1 MTSPPSLEGWNVEA
15 KMVQFENYVKD
26 HLRYYKDQVILM
38 LAMFIMRRSIMF
50 VTNVLQ
56 DHIMFTMGD
65 DFQYQNAVM
74 NYKNMDKVI
83 FLIKEKSHESLI
95 QNQLSLNNIPV
106 DLAHE

>member
-1 MTSPPSLEGWNVEA
+1 MTSPLSLEGWNVED

-38 LAMFIMRRSIMF
+38 LAMIIVRRSMMF
-50 VTNVLQ
+50 MTNVLQ

-74 NYKNMDKVI
+74 NYKNMDKVL
-83 FLIKEKSHESLI
+83 FLIKEKSHESVVT
-95 QNQLSLNNIPV
+95 Q
-106 DLAHE
+106 